1 MPQTVLIVEDEPLA
15 LASISFFLRD
25 HGYRIV
31 QATDGSEALK
41 LLESKLKI
49 DMVLSDIAL
58 PGIDGYQVLQ
68 RVRYRLPGTPVIL
81 MSGNFTLG
89 CPPVRH
95 GGADAYV
102 SKPLDL
108 EELLREI
115 DVALGKR
122 SVDEYTP
129 LTDVKGST
137 VFRPSFQPPQ
147 TNQLAPWLESSVG
160 IGSPGFG

>member
-1 MPQTVLIVEDEPLA
+1 VPQTVLIVEDEPLA
-15 LASISFFLRD
+15 LASISSFLRD

-81 MSGNFTLG
+81 MSGNFTGPAWESDL
-89 CPPVRH
+89 PVSAKAR
-95 GGADAYV
+95 GSG
-102 SKPLDL
+102 LDH
-108 EELLREI
+108 RF
-115 DVALGKR
+115 A
-122 SVDEYTP
+122 
-129 LTDVKGST
+129 
-137 VFRPSFQPPQ
+137 
-147 TNQLAPWLESSVG
+147 QLCLHSAAVG
-160 IGSPGFG
+160 